1 MLMDLIGEPFGD
13 LTVDLLLEERDEVC
27 KGRRW
32 LCRCICGNT
41 AIRTTHSLLEAK
53 RRGQIS
59 CCRRCLVELNG
70 GRFIEYA
77 ERRKEWFR
85 KLWEETRTLYTLEE
99 LRKMEKEIRTAIEAE
114 EGAFVGEDAT
124 KYAAVPTD
132 EIYGVKKRRLRESSA
147 PIMSRAERERRERRE
162 NIARLTQDIVS
173 AATARAAAEAVR
185 RADEYARNVE
195 SRRVRFYE

>member
-1 MLMDLIGEPFGD
+1 
-13 LTVDLLLEERDEVC
+13 
-27 KGRRW
+27 
-32 LCRCICGNT
+32 
-41 AIRTTHSLLEAK
+41 
-53 RRGQIS
+53 
-59 CCRRCLVELNG
+59 LVELNG

-147 PIMSRAERERRERRE
+147 PIMSREERERRE